1 MSPAPFSFAAMDKQ
15 WKTGSRR
22 HPSHVSGLSQ
32 HPVGLKGAGS
42 LLFWCFCLLTLPAAL
57 PVSCQK
63 LPAEAPPL
71 EEEAPLPAVV
81 DSVLTRVRLSAGDIP
96 VRTLD
101 LFVYEGG
108 GTQALEKHLFYD
120 RLPDSL
126 AFLTTAGEKVLV
138 GIANSPRRFNLA
150 ALGRYDAMQKLTF
163 PFADDDPACPVLG
176 AFATTAG
183 QAAELALTG
192 LLCRIT
198 LRTVTNTMDGYELL
212 EEPRVHLLDLPDNAE
227 ILREKDFR
235 PTELLDA
242 GPWAALP
249 CDVGFFPQE
258 PGISLWC
265 YPNDT
270 PEDILGVPRP
280 SLEFECR
287 IEGEPCSFEVPLP
300 PLPRGCSKEV
310 ELTVDGPSRYTY
322 TVR

>member
-1 MSPAPFSFAAMDKQ
+1 MLA
-15 WKTGSRR
+15 
-22 HPSHVSGLSQ
+22 V
-32 HPVGLKGAGS
+32 
-42 LLFWCFCLLTLPAAL
+42 L

-63 LPAEAPPL
+63 LPAEAPPPD
-71 EEEAPLPAVV
+71 EETAPPPAAV
-81 DSVLTRVRLSAGDIP
+81 DSVLTRVRLSAGGHA

-101 LFVYEGG
+101 LFVYDGS
-108 GTQALEKHLFYD
+108 GTQALEKHLLYD

-126 AFLTTAGEKVLV
+126 SFLTAAGEKILV

-150 ALGRYDAMQKLTF
+150 ALGRYDAMQKLAF
-163 PFADDDPACPVLG
+163 SFSDDDPACPVLG
-176 AFATTAG
+176 AAATTAG
-183 QAAELALTG
+183 QAGALDLRS
-192 LLCRIT
+192 LLCRIV
-198 LRTVTNTMDGYELL
+198 LRTVTNTLDGYELL
-212 EEPRVHLLDLPDNAE
+212 EEPRVRLIDLPDNAE

-235 PTELLDA
+235 PAELLDA

-270 PEDILGVPRP
+270 PEEILGVPRP

-287 IEGEPCSFEVPLP
+287 IAGQTCSFTVPLP

-310 ELTVDGPSRYTY
+310 DLTVDGPGIYTY
-322 TVR
+322 QIR